1 MSTPAPPAAGT
12 VTVFMTSW
20 CPFCRMLRAGLQ
32 KAGVGF
38 TEVDIERTP
47 DAAEFV
53 MLQNQGNQT
62 VPTVLFPDGSTL
74 TNPPAA
80 DVAARLAA

>member
-1 MSTPAPPAAGT
+1 MSTPAPPTAGT

-20 CPFCRMLRAGLQ
+20 CPFCRMLRTALERQ
-32 KAGVGF
+32 GVDF
-38 TEVDIERTP
+38 TEVDVDRRP

-53 MLQNQGNQT
+53 MLANGGNRT

-74 TNPPAA
+74 TNPSGAE
-80 DVAARLAA
+80 VAERLA